1 MPETM
6 DERFDRHTLRSD
18 GCWLWASAVRGDG
31 YGAFEVVSRTTAP
44 SWLPL
49 SKQVSAH
56 RYAYA
61 RAVGSWPTGQV
72 LHTCDTPLCVR
83 PEHLYEG
90 TNVDNMRDKVERGRA
105 PALEEHGMARL
116 TADDVRQ
123 LRAGVVKDGEIA
135 ALRGVT
141 IGAARHAR
149 VGITWK
155 SLDNSQFNIHREE
168 AT

>member
-1 MPETM
+1 V
-6 DERFDRHTLRSD
+6 DERFDRHTLRSGD
-18 GCWLWASAVRGDG
+18 CWLWTSAVRGDG

-44 SWLPL
+44 SWLPS

-61 RAVGSWPTGQV
+61 RATGHWPAGQV

-105 PALEEHGMARL
+105 PALDAHGMARL

-123 LRAGVVKDGEIA
+123 LRAGTVTPMEIA
-135 ALRGVT
+135 VLRGVT
-141 IGAARHAR
+141 PGAVYHAR
-149 VGITWK
+149 SGRNWR
-155 SLDNSQFNIHREE
+155 SLDV
-168 AT
+168 